1 MKTLRVLVVAPE
13 IDGLPKLAQASEL
26 TRLGDAAGIDVD
38 PLIGPLVTLERI
50 QSRLRRNMYDVVLW
64 SGHGQSGRLL
74 LPGGKEAEPRWLASE
89 AHRSG
94 VILVLLS
101 VCDSSQRKGYEG
113 FADVLPGAGISL
125 IGMAA
130 EIDDRAAVDYD
141 VAVLHALVN
150 GDTLR
155 TAHGIGME
163 AIGHDVASRL
173 APQLYMADSQVTA
186 ELGAQVKRLQDAAA
200 AGNPQE
206 ALEIIRQCHVTLS
219 KLQDHYEG
227 LDGRVR
233 AIEHRLN
240 PPWQVTFW
248 RTCALAVAVFGLVL
262 FLAGGIR
269 DVLFAPVWMGAT
281 FEAVLGL
288 LAILCW
294 RMADVTMERLR

>member
-1 MKTLRVLVVAPE
+1 MKTLRVLAVAPE

-26 TRLGDAAGIDVD
+26 TRLGDATGIDVD
-38 PLIGPLVTLERI
+38 PLIGPLVTQERI
-50 QSRLRRNMYDVVLW
+50 QSRLRRVLYDVVLW
-64 SGHGQSGRLL
+64 SGHGQNGRLL

-130 EIDDRAAVDYD
+130 EIDDKAAVDYD
-141 VAVLHALVN
+141 VAALHALAN

-155 TAHGIGME
+155 TAHGIGLE
-163 AIGHDVASRL
+163 AIGQDAASRL
-173 APQLYMADSQVTA
+173 APQLYMADSKVTA
-186 ELGAQVKRLQDAAA
+186 ELGAQVKRLQDAA
-200 AGNPQE
+200 GNPHE
-206 ALEIIRQCHVTLS
+206 ALEIIRECHATLGR
-219 KLQDHYEG
+219 LQQHYEG

-233 AIEHRLN
+233 VIEHRLD
-240 PPWQVTFW
+240 PPWQVKFW
-248 RTCALAVAVFGLVL
+248 RTCALVVAVFALVL
-262 FLAGGIR
+262 FIIGSIR
-269 DVLFAPVWMGAT
+269 DVLFSPVWMGAT